1 MNEIIKG
8 MANAAEAIQ
17 ENFEEQGGKITAVEQ
32 NIEFLNFRDS
42 LSTITGV
49 TNLTAL
55 KMGRLHMITFAYKPT
70 DTGFT
75 TDVISD
81 IPAAYRPV
89 NSIAASVGTQDS
101 TSDSSKGISAVLRPT
116 GAINVVAPT
125 VASYALTFSFV
136 WIA

>member
-1 MNEIIKG
+1 MELNKITKG
-8 MANAAEAIQ
+8 MSNAAEAIDQ
-17 ENFEEQGGKITAVEQ
+17 NFTAVAE
-32 NIEFLNFRDS
+32 NIEFLNFRNS

-70 DTGFT
+70 STGFIT
-75 TDVISD
+75 NVISD
-81 IPAAYRPV
+81 IPAAYRPT

-101 TSDSSKGISAVLRPT
+101 TLDSTKGIGAVLRPT

-125 VASYALTFSFV
+125 AASYNIIFSFV

>member
-8 MANAAEAIQ
+8 MANASEAIQ
-17 ENFEEQGGKITAVEQ
+17 ENFEEQGEKITAVEE
-32 NIEFLNFRDS
+32 NIEFLNFSDS

-55 KMGRLHMITFAYKPT
+55 KMGRLHMITFMYKPT
-70 DTGFT
+70 STGFT
-75 TDVISD
+75 TNVISD

-101 TSDSSKGISAVLRPT
+101 TPDSAKGISAVLRPT
-116 GAINVVAPT
+116 GGINVVAPT
-125 VASYALTFSFV
+125 AASYDLTFSFV